1 MTGRGPFPAHPART
15 AWAALAAALAFTL
28 VAIPVARR
36 PTAPAVLAGPD
47 HAWLR
52 LMLAHRSVP
61 LDAAARAF
69 SLVFAGP
76 VYVVICLTAIVVLFA
91 AKRYLAA
98 AYVTAV
104 ILVATRVG
112 GVLKIVVGRPRP
124 PVPDRLFPVPEA
136 AFPSGHSV
144 DAAALLVALAV
155 VVTAARPARWHIAT
169 VAAVV
174 VTAAVMASRTYAG
187 VHWLSDTV
195 GGALLGAA
203 WAFALWSAA
212 GWWARRRGWPVRPES
227 DVDAGRGRS

>member
-1 MTGRGPFPAHPART
+1 VTGRGPLPGHPART

-28 VAIPVARR
+28 VAVPVARR
-36 PTAPAVLAGPD
+36 PTAPVVLAGPD
-47 HAWLR
+47 HVWLR
-52 LMLAHRSVP
+52 LMLAHRSAP
-61 LDAAARAF
+61 FDAAARV
-69 SLVFAGP
+69 SNLVFAGP
-76 VYVVICLTAIVVLFA
+76 VYGVICVAVIVALFA
-91 AKRYLAA
+91 GRRYLAA

-104 ILVATRVG
+104 IVVATRIS

-124 PVPDRLFPVPEA
+124 PVVDRLFPAHEM

-155 VVTAARPARWHIAT
+155 LAAAARPARWHVAAA

-174 VTAAVMASRTYAG
+174 IAAVMASRTYAG

-195 GGALLGAA
+195 GGALLGTA

-212 GWWARRRGWPVRPES
+212 GWWARRRGWRVRPES